1 MVADG
6 STKVAIMDLIQEQT
20 RRNTEADATW
30 VLYTPHR
37 DRVTQLLLGART
49 STSTRLCLL
58 GAGNLNDLDLA
69 ALSTAFREI
78 VLVDVD
84 AAALR
89 RGLSRQ
95 GFSEDARFRV
105 LAPTDISGVFAK
117 LTQMENDQQVRD
129 ESIDSCLRTLAQFR
143 SFGEHVCYDVVA
155 SVGLLTQLIDGVIR
169 SVGEPY
175 PRSWELVSA
184 IRTQHLRLMLELTV
198 PGGAAVLVTEVV
210 SSDSCPALL
219 SVDEGG
225 LPDLVR
231 REVAARNFF
240 TGTNPVA
247 LQQLLRT
254 ETCLVEQLAN
264 MQFTEPWLWQFL
276 TRTYAVYGL
285 TMRKRG

>member
-6 STKVAIMDLIQEQT
+6 ATKVAVMDLFQEQA
-20 RRNTEADATW
+20 RRNTEADAAW
-30 VLYTPHR
+30 ILYAPHR
-37 DRVTQLLLGART
+37 QRVTQLLLDART
-49 STSTRLCLL
+49 PTSERLCLL

-69 ALSTAFREI
+69 ALSSAFREI

-95 GFSEDARFRV
+95 GFAEDARFRV
-105 LAPTDISGVFAK
+105 VAPTDVSGVFTELAA
-117 LTQMENDQQVRD
+117 MENKQPVRD
-129 ESIDSCLRTLAQFR
+129 DSIDSCLRTLAQPH
-143 SFGEHVCYDVVA
+143 GLNKHVRCDVVA

-169 SVGEPY
+169 SVGESH

-184 IRTQHLRLMLELTV
+184 VRTQHLRLMLELTV
-198 PGGAAVLVTEVV
+198 SGGAAILVTEVV

-219 SVDEGG
+219 SVGKSD
-225 LPDLVR
+225 LPELLKRVI
-231 REVAARNFF
+231 AAKNFF
-240 TGTNPVA
+240 TGTNPAA

-254 ETCLVEQLAN
+254 EISLAEQLAN
-264 MQFTEPWLWQFL
+264 TRFAEPWLWPFL
-276 TRTYAVYGL
+276 ARTYAVYGL